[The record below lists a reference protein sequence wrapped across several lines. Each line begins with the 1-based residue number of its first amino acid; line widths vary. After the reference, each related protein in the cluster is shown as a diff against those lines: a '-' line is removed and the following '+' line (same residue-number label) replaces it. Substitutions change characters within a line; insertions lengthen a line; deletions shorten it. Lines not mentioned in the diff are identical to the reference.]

1 MLSREGGTGGSNM
14 IDVTWTCHNWHQ
26 HHRHHRR
33 CHLHQ
38 HHHHHRRHRHH
49 HQSAARCSLYVG
61 HDLIWIWSW
70 MFDVHV
76 WVTSYRYELVHHA
89 FMLGVG
95 VTKDAQ
101 MPSSSLLR
109 SSTSSSLLC
118 DHIGQLQLNL
128 IIRTTIIFTI
138 AIITFITN

>member
-26 HHRHHRR
+26 HHRHHRC

-76 WVTSYRYELVHHA
+76 WVTSYKYELVHHA
-89 FMLGVG
+89 FMLGWGSPKMHRCHHLHCSVRRH
-95 VTKDAQ
+95 
-101 MPSSSLLR
+101 PP
-109 SSTSSSLLC
+109 SSSLLC
-118 DHIGQLQLNL
+118 DHICQLQINL
-128 IIRTTIIFTI
+128 YIIRTTIYISPS
-138 AIITFITN
+138 